1 MAGTTAV
8 AVDADVVITTDAVE
22 EIPSVK
28 ASARDT
34 GRATMMHCGTA
45 AAAAVDAVVVVMA
58 AVAAVLA
65 AVAAAVVVAVVG
77 GGNVAMGKPIFR
89 SSLSMTKATRA
100 IYPLSSS
107 NDRKKNKSTIM
118 GKKDSTL
125 PTPAQ
130 TPSTNSDCSHSLT
143 CA

>member
-45 AAAAVDAVVVVMA
+45 AAAAVDAVVV
-58 AVAAVLA
+58 
-65 AVAAAVVVAVVG
+65 AAVVVAVVAM
-77 GGNVAMGKPIFR
+77 VAVAVLM
-89 SSLSMTKATRA
+89 ADAVDA
-100 IYPLSSS
+100 ISPYTLMPL
-107 NDRKKNKSTIM
+107 
-118 GKKDSTL
+118 
-125 PTPAQ
+125 PV
-130 TPSTNSDCSHSLT
+130 
-143 CA
+143 

>member
-65 AVAAAVVVAVVG
+65 AVLAAVAAAVVVAVVAM
-77 GGNVAMGKPIFR
+77 VAVAVLM
-89 SSLSMTKATRA
+89 ADAVDA
-100 IYPLSSS
+100 ISPYTLMPL
-107 NDRKKNKSTIM
+107 
-118 GKKDSTL
+118 
-125 PTPAQ
+125 PV
-130 TPSTNSDCSHSLT
+130 
-143 CA
+143 

>member
-45 AAAAVDAVVVVMA
+45 ADAVVVVMA
-58 AVAAVLA
+58 AVAA
-65 AVAAAVVVAVVG
+65 AVVVAVVAM
-77 GGNVAMGKPIFR
+77 VAVAVLM
-89 SSLSMTKATRA
+89 AAAVDA
-100 IYPLSSS
+100 ISPYTLMPL
-107 NDRKKNKSTIM
+107 
-118 GKKDSTL
+118 
-125 PTPAQ
+125 PV
-130 TPSTNSDCSHSLT
+130 
-143 CA
+143 

>member
-45 AAAAVDAVVVVMA
+45 AAAAVTMMA
-58 AVAAVLA
+58 AVAVLMADAVD
-65 AVAAAVVVAVVG
+65 
-77 GGNVAMGKPIFR
+77 
-89 SSLSMTKATRA
+89 A
-100 IYPLSSS
+100 ISPYTLMPL
-107 NDRKKNKSTIM
+107 
-118 GKKDSTL
+118 
-125 PTPAQ
+125 PV
-130 TPSTNSDCSHSLT
+130 
-143 CA
+143 

>member
-45 AAAAVDAVVVVMA
+45 AAAA

-65 AVAAAVVVAVVG
+65 AVAAAVVVAVVAM
-77 GGNVAMGKPIFR
+77 VAVAVLM
-89 SSLSMTKATRA
+89 ADAVDA
-100 IYPLSSS
+100 ISPYTLMPL
-107 NDRKKNKSTIM
+107 
-118 GKKDSTL
+118 
-125 PTPAQ
+125 PV
-130 TPSTNSDCSHSLT
+130 
-143 CA
+143 

>member
-45 AAAAVDAVVVVMA
+45 AAAVDAVVVVMA

-65 AVAAAVVVAVVG
+65 AVAAAVVVAVVAM
-77 GGNVAMGKPIFR
+77 VAVAVLM
-89 SSLSMTKATRA
+89 AAAVDA
-100 IYPLSSS
+100 ISPYTLMPL
-107 NDRKKNKSTIM
+107 
-118 GKKDSTL
+118 
-125 PTPAQ
+125 PA
-130 TPSTNSDCSHSLT
+130 
-143 CA
+143 

>member
-45 AAAAVDAVVVVMA
+45 AAAAVDAVV
-58 AVAAVLA
+58 
-65 AVAAAVVVAVVG
+65 AAVVVSV
-77 GGNVAMGKPIFR
+77 VAMVAVAV
-89 SSLSMTKATRA
+89 LMADAVDA
-100 IYPLSSS
+100 ISPYTLMPL
-107 NDRKKNKSTIM
+107 
-118 GKKDSTL
+118 
-125 PTPAQ
+125 PV
-130 TPSTNSDCSHSLT
+130 
-143 CA
+143 

>member
-1 MAGTTAV
+1 MDAMAGTTAV

-45 AAAAVDAVVVVMA
+45 AAAAVAAAVDAVVVVMA

-65 AVAAAVVVAVVG
+65 AVAAAVVVAVVAM
-77 GGNVAMGKPIFR
+77 VAVAVLMAAAVDAISPYTLMPI
-89 SSLSMTKATRA
+89 
-100 IYPLSSS
+100 
-107 NDRKKNKSTIM
+107 
-118 GKKDSTL
+118 
-125 PTPAQ
+125 PA
-130 TPSTNSDCSHSLT
+130 
-143 CA
+143 

>member
-65 AVAAAVVVAVVG
+65 AVAAAVVVAVFFV
-77 GGNVAMGKPIFR
+77 KHF
-89 SSLSMTKATRA
+89 SLKKASEF
-100 IYPLSSS
+100 PVFS
-107 NDRKKNKSTIM
+107 K
-118 GKKDSTL
+118 GF
-125 PTPAQ
+125 
-130 TPSTNSDCSHSLT
+130 SLL
-143 CA
+143 

>member
-65 AVAAAVVVAVVG
+65 AGCGGSGCG
-77 GGNVAMGKPIFR
+77 GGRDGGCGGPDGGCGGCN
-89 SSLSMTKATRA
+89 
-100 IYPLSSS
+100 
-107 NDRKKNKSTIM
+107 
-118 GKKDSTL
+118 
-125 PTPAQ
+125 
-130 TPSTNSDCSHSLT
+130 
-143 CA
+143 

>member
-1 MAGTTAV
+1 MVNNSTTKRSVDLCVGLDVIIVGIMDAMAGTTAV
-8 AVDADVVITTDAVE
+8 AVDADVVTTDAVE

-65 AVAAAVVVAVVG
+65 AVAAAVVVAVVAM
-77 GGNVAMGKPIFR
+77 VAVAVLM
-89 SSLSMTKATRA
+89 ADAVDA
-100 IYPLSSS
+100 ISP
-107 NDRKKNKSTIM
+107 
-118 GKKDSTL
+118 
-125 PTPAQ
+125 
-130 TPSTNSDCSHSLT
+130 
-143 CA
+143 

>member
-1 MAGTTAV
+1 MVNNSTTKRSVDLCIGLDVIIVGIMDAMAGTTAV

-58 AVAAVLA
+58 AVAA
-65 AVAAAVVVAVVG
+65 AVVVAVVAM
-77 GGNVAMGKPIFR
+77 VAVAVLM
-89 SSLSMTKATRA
+89 AAAVDA
-100 IYPLSSS
+100 ISPYTLMPL
-107 NDRKKNKSTIM
+107 
-118 GKKDSTL
+118 
-125 PTPAQ
+125 PA
-130 TPSTNSDCSHSLT
+130 
-143 CA
+143 

>member
-65 AVAAAVVVAVVG
+65 AVAAVDAVVAMVAVAVLMAAA
-77 GGNVAMGKPIFR
+77 VD
-89 SSLSMTKATRA
+89 A
-100 IYPLSSS
+100 ISPYTLMPL
-107 NDRKKNKSTIM
+107 
-118 GKKDSTL
+118 
-125 PTPAQ
+125 PA
-130 TPSTNSDCSHSLT
+130 
-143 CA
+143 

>member
-1 MAGTTAV
+1 MDAMAGTTAV

-65 AVAAAVVVAVVG
+65 AVAAAVVVGVVP
-77 GGNVAMGKPIFR
+77 NSTFSPSIEIMR
-89 SSLSMTKATRA
+89 
-100 IYPLSSS
+100 IYS
-107 NDRKKNKSTIM
+107 
-118 GKKDSTL
+118 STL
-125 PTPAQ
+125 QSDGKVTTFRAQ
-130 TPSTNSDCSHSLT
+130 Q
-143 CA
+143 

>member
-1 MAGTTAV
+1 MMGNMNNSMNGSMNRMCGTSKDALLMAVNQAGF
-8 AVDADVVITTDAVE
+8 ADVVITTDAVE

-65 AVAAAVVVAVVG
+65 AVAAAVVVAVVAM
-77 GGNVAMGKPIFR
+77 VAVAVLM
-89 SSLSMTKATRA
+89 ADAVDA
-100 IYPLSSS
+100 ISPYTLMPL
-107 NDRKKNKSTIM
+107 
-118 GKKDSTL
+118 
-125 PTPAQ
+125 PV
-130 TPSTNSDCSHSLT
+130 
-143 CA
+143 

>member
-65 AVAAAVVVAVVG
+65 AVAAAVVVAVVAM
-77 GGNVAMGKPIFR
+77 VAMVAVAV
-89 SSLSMTKATRA
+89 LMADAVDA
-100 IYPLSSS
+100 ISPYTLMPL
-107 NDRKKNKSTIM
+107 
-118 GKKDSTL
+118 
-125 PTPAQ
+125 PV
-130 TPSTNSDCSHSLT
+130 
-143 CA
+143 

>member
-45 AAAAVDAVVVVMA
+45 AAAAVDAV
-58 AVAAVLA
+58 LA
-65 AVAAAVVVAVVG
+65 AVAAAVVVAVVAM
-77 GGNVAMGKPIFR
+77 VAVAVLM
-89 SSLSMTKATRA
+89 ADAVDA
-100 IYPLSSS
+100 ISPYTLMPL
-107 NDRKKNKSTIM
+107 
-118 GKKDSTL
+118 
-125 PTPAQ
+125 PV
-130 TPSTNSDCSHSLT
+130 
-143 CA
+143 

>member
-45 AAAAVDAVVVVMA
+45 AAAAVDAV
-58 AVAAVLA
+58 AVLMA
-65 AVAAAVVVAVVG
+65 DAVD
-77 GGNVAMGKPIFR
+77 
-89 SSLSMTKATRA
+89 A
-100 IYPLSSS
+100 ISPYTLMPL
-107 NDRKKNKSTIM
+107 
-118 GKKDSTL
+118 
-125 PTPAQ
+125 PV
-130 TPSTNSDCSHSLT
+130 
-143 CA
+143 

>member
-58 AVAAVLA
+58 AGCGGP
-65 AVAAAVVVAVVG
+65 G
-77 GGNVAMGKPIFR
+77 GGCGGSGCGGGRDGGCGGPDGGCGGCN
-89 SSLSMTKATRA
+89 
-100 IYPLSSS
+100 
-107 NDRKKNKSTIM
+107 
-118 GKKDSTL
+118 
-125 PTPAQ
+125 
-130 TPSTNSDCSHSLT
+130 
-143 CA
+143 

>member
-45 AAAAVDAVVVVMA
+45 AAAAV
-58 AVAAVLA
+58 
-65 AVAAAVVVAVVG
+65 VVAVVAM
-77 GGNVAMGKPIFR
+77 VAVAVLM
-89 SSLSMTKATRA
+89 ADAVDA
-100 IYPLSSS
+100 ISPYTLMPL
-107 NDRKKNKSTIM
+107 
-118 GKKDSTL
+118 
-125 PTPAQ
+125 PV
-130 TPSTNSDCSHSLT
+130 
-143 CA
+143 